1 MNGLK
6 GVLTLLT
13 GVILM
18 LAPARSQAQV
28 IFDPFNNSL
37 IDPDKWH
44 GFEDSGDT
52 GTSNTETSRSIQN
65 GQLQM
70 SLTSYGTTSSNSGQA
85 GFASTRLRLNN
96 PSGLTVLVVQVTVT
110 QATAQACAANG
121 SPSEARVRLLGAFLN
136 DGSSTGPND
145 RKGDVLAEM
154 QMILDSKDGQIF
166 DLTVFRCLDSQCAF
180 TSVLGSIQFAT
191 HWTIGQKRM
200 IVLAWDKPNKRFLGF
215 VDFQQPNQEMQ
226 NVSYGA
232 LPDANPPVFDLKGL
246 TITTVMAN
254 CTAGRTKS
262 QMTALFDNFYAQP

>member
-6 GVLTLLT
+6 SVLTLLT
-13 GVILM
+13 GVILIG
-18 LAPARSQAQV
+18 APAQSRAQV
-28 IFDPFNNSL
+28 IFDPFTNPL
-37 IDPDKWH
+37 INPDRWH

-65 GQLQM
+65 GQFQM

-96 PSGLTVLVVQVTVT
+96 PAGLTVMVVQVTGT
-110 QATAQACAANG
+110 QATAQACAANT
-121 SPSEARVRLLGAFLN
+121 SSSEARARLLGAFFN